1 MKKNY
6 GIVVLLL
13 VSFFV
18 MSAEAGVGKIVGMTA
33 AEEADHIHI
42 ILDDNKMTGT
52 VLVSGCT
59 KCPLELG
66 LKASSKLFY
75 KNKTV
80 SRKRVSKVS
89 GKAGTVIFD
98 EDTKKVIKVNW

>member
-1 MKKNY
+1 MKKIY
-6 GIVVLLL
+6 RIVALLM

-18 MSAEAGVGKIVGMTA
+18 ISAEAGVGKIVAMTE
-33 AEEADHIHI
+33 AEEADHIHVV
-42 ILDDNKMTGT
+42 LDDNKMTGT
-52 VLVSGCT
+52 VLVSGCE
-59 KCPLELG
+59 KCPMELG

-80 SRKRVSKVS
+80 SRKRVSQVT

-98 EDTKKVIKVNW
+98 GDTKKVIKINW